1 MERQNNLNYLSLQRF
16 FFLKI
21 IGQFG
26 KNKYLCIVIELERHI
41 EILLLSNDCVIVPGF
56 GGFMAHHVD
65 ARYDGRDNTFL
76 PPLRTIGFNPQLQ
89 INDSL
94 LAQSYVEA
102 YDISYPEALA
112 RIESEVAEVRQE
124 LETTGKFELSNIG
137 VLYLNE
143 SGNYSFEPCEAGIL
157 TPELYGLGGF
167 NMLPLSSMET
177 PVTVEVAKNN
187 EVEEKQEESKAK
199 TIAITPSVF
208 DDEEEDEQHAEFIQI
223 KKSVLR
229 NLAAACIAIVA
240 FFALS
245 TPLNSPNKQMSKVDT
260 SLLTRIMPKEVTRQ
274 NVAQELSTGN
284 NANSLKLEEKAS
296 NALDEKE
303 IKSAEP
309 YYSIVLASR
318 VTKRNAAS
326 YVERLQAKGL
336 KDAKVI
342 ITASNVKVVY
352 GTFDSENEAQVALNK
367 LRHNEVFSDGWITK
381 IKE

>member
-1 MERQNNLNYLSLQRF
+1 MQRF

-112 RIESEVAEVRQE
+112 RIESEVAEVRQV

-177 PVTVEVAKNN
+177 LVTVEVANSN
-187 EVEEKQEESKAK
+187 ETEEKQEESKAK

-245 TPLNSPNKQMSKVDT
+245 TPLNSPNKQMSKVDA

-284 NANSLKLEEKAS
+284 NTNSLKLEEKAS

-318 VTKRNAAS
+318 VTKRNAAN